1 MSISRAGS
9 ATPERY
15 DSLVFLICDLLCL
28 FRLHV
33 RCLFPQMLA
42 RQERSDRILRDLL
55 RRMQIMEKDKEDTAA
70 AHAAA
75 LAGAR
80 PVQEFQALE
89 EELKRAREKAAAE
102 KASRE
107 KAEQAAETFLGE
119 TKKLQAA
126 LSSRDEELNIV
137 HARLSA
143 SEISRVRAER
153 ERETLRAEV
162 QTLIE
167 EKDDAVRSKTELEED
182 WDLSL
187 EVARYEVAMRVKD
200 ATAEEN
206 ASRGITCSFFDAMFP
221 PLEDELPEDDLPPEA
236 PAEAAQSSN
245 CRSGGGTVGGSGAP
259 HLEDDEEQVD
269 YGSE

>member
-1 MSISRAGS
+1 
-9 ATPERY
+9 
-15 DSLVFLICDLLCL
+15 
-28 FRLHV
+28 
-33 RCLFPQMLA
+33 MLA

-55 RRMQIMEKDKEDTAA
+55 RRMQIMEKDKENTAA

-75 LAGAR
+75 LAGVR
-80 PVQEFQALE
+80 TVQEFQALE

-107 KAEQAAETFLGE
+107 KAEQAADTFLGE

-137 HARLSA
+137 HARLSV

-167 EKDDAVRSKTELEED
+167 EKDDVVRSKTELEED

-187 EVARYEVAMRVKD
+187 EVAHYEVAMRVKD

-206 ASRGITCSFFDAMFP
+206 ASRGITFSFFDAMFP
-221 PLEDELPEDDLPPEA
+221 PLEDELPEDDLPPEV

-245 CRSGGGTVGGSGAP
+245 CRSGGGTAGGSGAP